1 MSDAASTGDKH
12 PHSSTSEI
20 LKIAKDFSFDQKISV
35 VQSILSSIPRE
46 RQAPW
51 NNQRVKKNSNFASKQ
66 ITQTGVTP
74 TVETETTLLS
84 SRLEKNISRDGTTA
98 NESFNEQLDK
108 RQVTEKF
115 SLVGES
121 ISTCLQTQQPP
132 LVDPYEKSMKYYE
145 KHMILNNFQHMT
157 AKLALRRPE
166 DALQFMIDWCKQMQ
180 IRQAD
185 QQLKS
190 KALYEDNKIDVYD
203 EDGGEAEQI
212 SKNAIPSGAKSEAES
227 GLKSETQSITKNET
241 ELVVTTS
248 KDKDDSGLGG
258 AMSSM
263 LSDKHTS
270 QEMWSDKKSQD
281 TSTSESNFLPTS

>member
-1 MSDAASTGDKH
+1 
-12 PHSSTSEI
+12 
-20 LKIAKDFSFDQKISV
+20 
-35 VQSILSSIPRE
+35 
-46 RQAPW
+46 
-51 NNQRVKKNSNFASKQ
+51 
-66 ITQTGVTP
+66 
-74 TVETETTLLS
+74 
-84 SRLEKNISRDGTTA
+84 
-98 NESFNEQLDK
+98 
-108 RQVTEKF
+108 
-115 SLVGES
+115 
-121 ISTCLQTQQPP
+121 
-132 LVDPYEKSMKYYE
+132 
-145 KHMILNNFQHMT
+145 MT